1 MAIHNKTFV
10 VLSIAKTASRSL
22 ENALYNTRT
31 RVPYCEYHLLPFH
44 LNKFMSHCFSHG
56 NIIFMEHASKCHEY
70 PQLSSSIIASLS
82 PWVTMI
88 RSPFSRIVS
97 EYEYGSTHS
106 THSNT
111 TSRAECDCGLMWRYA
126 HMEYR
131 QNWQV
136 AFLNGLRSTIWPC
149 HTSFE
154 RPDVHHYEKLTHA
167 IQHGKVF
174 VGITEYF
181 HESVVKLFHF
191 LGLPYHML
199 VEEVANRR
207 NGSQCLKCMNRLE
220 EERYNRNNLLDQK
233 LWNFSFKNLA

>member
-1 MAIHNKTFV
+1 MTLYNKTFV

-22 ENALYNTRT
+22 ENALQNNRT

-44 LNKFMSHCFSHG
+44 LNKFTSQCSSHG
-56 NIIFMEHASKCHEY
+56 NIIVIDHTSKCHEY
-70 PQLSSSIIASLS
+70 PHLSSSIIANFL

-88 RSPFSRIVS
+88 RSPLSRIVS

-106 THSNT
+106 TAQ
-111 TSRAECDCGLMWRYA
+111 AECDCGLMWRYA

-136 AFLNGLRSTIWPC
+136 AFLNGLRSSIWPC
-149 HTSFE
+149 LHTSFDHA
-154 RPDVHHYEKLTHA
+154 DVHHFEKLTHA
-167 IQHGKVF
+167 MRQQKVF

-191 LGLPYHML
+191 LGLPSHMF
-199 VEEVANRR
+199 VEKVANRR
-207 NGSQCLKCMNRLE
+207 NRLQCLKCTNRSE
-220 EERYNRNNLLDQK
+220 EEHYNRNNLLDQR
-233 LWNFSFKNLA
+233 LWNFSFQMIK